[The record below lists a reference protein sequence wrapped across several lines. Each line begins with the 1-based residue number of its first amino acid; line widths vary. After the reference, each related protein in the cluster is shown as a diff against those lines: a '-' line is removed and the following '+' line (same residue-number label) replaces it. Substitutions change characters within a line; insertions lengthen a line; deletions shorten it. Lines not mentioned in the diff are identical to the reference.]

1 MAAWYSN
8 ILTTTTSRIS
18 NLRSTLLGG
27 DADGDTEDDTHVCR
41 VLRAYYTEKGRS
53 FPQWLPPDPKA
64 PPPPVATVVPSGPGV
79 GSRYGGAGL
88 SGGGPQPSS
97 LSSLWD
103 NGGGGNNAA
112 QAQQPV
118 GGSLR
123 QTARV
128 GSVQGNRLSPF
139 SNRNS
144 DLPSSGGPG
153 GPGGGG
159 GLAPRPLPSQRMGSY
174 QSTHSA
180 AGALDRN
187 GGGAPAGS
195 AQDKLRNLFSSG
207 SGSGGS
213 SASGSRSQSPAQYGG
228 GQGGGGGGGAS
239 YGRGGGAGGYGGGGG
254 GGGGGGDRPFV
265 AANAPWASDE
275 YQYSSGGGGGGGG
288 GGGRPSGGGLPSG
301 PRRAGGGLPS
311 GPRMR

>member
-18 NLRSTLLGG
+18 NLRANLLGG

-79 GSRYGGAGL
+79 GSRYGGASL
-88 SGGGPQPSS
+88 SGQGGVQPSS

-103 NGGGGNNAA
+103 KGNAG
-112 QAQQPV
+112 QQQQQQPA

-128 GSVQGNRLSPF
+128 GGVQGNRLSPF

-144 DLPSSGGPG
+144 DPSGGGPG
-153 GPGGGG
+153 GPGGTAGG
-159 GLAPRPLPSQRMGSY
+159 GSLAPRPLPSQRMGSY
-174 QSTHSA
+174 QSTQSA

-187 GGGAPAGS
+187 SGGGAPAGS

-207 SGSGGS
+207 GGSGSS
-213 SASGSRSQSPAQYGG
+213 SAGGSRSQSPAQYGSS
-228 GQGGGGGGGAS
+228 QGGGGAS
-239 YGRGGGAGGYGGGGG
+239 YGRGGGGGQGGGYGGGGG
-254 GGGGGGDRPFV
+254 GGGERPFV
-265 AANAPWASDE
+265 ASNAPWATSSDE
-275 YQYSSGGGGGGGG
+275 YQYSGGGGGGG
-288 GGGRPSGGGLPSG
+288 RQGGGLPSG

>member
-1 MAAWYSN
+1 MASWYSN

-64 PPPPVATVVPSGPGV
+64 PPPPVATVVPTGPGV

-88 SGGGPQPSS
+88 SGATQQPSA

-103 NGGGGNNAA
+103 SGGSNSAPPAA
-112 QAQQPV
+112 

-128 GSVQGNRLSPF
+128 GGPQSRLSPF

-144 DLPSSGGPG
+144 DPPVQDYSS
-153 GPGGGG
+153 GGGG
-159 GLAPRPLPSQRMGSY
+159 GVRPLPSQRMGSY
-174 QSTHSA
+174 QSTQSA
-180 AGALDRN
+180 AVALG
-187 GGGAPAGS
+187 GGGAPTGS

-207 SGSGGS
+207 GSGGS
-213 SASGSRSQSPAQYGG
+213 SAGGSRSNSPAQYGG
-228 GQGGGGGGGAS
+228 GGGGAQ
-239 YGRGGGAGGYGGGGG
+239 YTRGGGGG
-254 GGGGGGDRPFV
+254 GGGGNSGSRPFV
-265 AANAPWASDE
+265 AANAPWASNE
-275 YQYSSGGGGGGGG
+275 YEYSQYSGGGGGGGG
-288 GGGRPSGGGLPSG
+288 GGGRQAGGLPSG